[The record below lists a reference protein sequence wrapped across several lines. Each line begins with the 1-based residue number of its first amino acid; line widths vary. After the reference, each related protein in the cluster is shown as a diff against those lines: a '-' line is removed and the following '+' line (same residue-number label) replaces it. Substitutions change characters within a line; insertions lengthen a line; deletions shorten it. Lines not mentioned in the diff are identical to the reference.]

1 MEDADQAGS
10 LFDMLTGRRPLLVG
24 MMLAPTIAAAGEA
37 AGAAGPAKVAA
48 PGTAI
53 DGRRLYEGRRDGFL
67 KKTAAQRMQ
76 ELIDREELRE
86 LTAIYAHRVAQGV
99 SIADLFTDD
108 GVFIVNYPN
117 RPKTETRGRAALDRS
132 FADTA
137 KRPIR
142 PLPMI
147 HNHLVEINGNN
158 ATGICSNELR
168 MTENGKSMIGSGY
181 YLDQMRRE
189 NGRWR
194 FVVRDMHFIHWVP
207 IQEGWAAGGT

>member
-1 MEDADQAGS
+1 MESSDERS
-10 LFDMLTGRRPLLVG
+10 SVFDMVTGRRPLLMG
-24 MMLAPTIAAAGEA
+24 MMMAPAA
-37 AGAAGPAKVAA
+37 AGAAGGGGAA
-48 PGTAI
+48 AAAAIGPGMGA
-53 DGRRLYEGRRDGFL
+53 DGRRLYEGRRDSFL
-67 KKTAAQRMQ
+67 SKNAAQRMQ

-99 SIADLFTDD
+99 SISDLYTDD
-108 GVFIVNYPN
+108 AVFIVNYPN
-117 RPKTETRGRAALDRS
+117 RPKTETRGRAAMDKL
-132 FADTA
+132 FTETA
-137 KRPIR
+137 ERTIT

-147 HNHLVEINGNN
+147 HNHIVEIRGDN

-168 MTENGKSMIGSGY
+168 MVENGKSMIGSGY

-207 IQEGWAAGGT
+207 IQEGWASQGT

>member
-1 MEDADQAGS
+1 MEGS
-10 LFDMLTGRRPLLVG
+10 DESRSVFDMVTGRRPLLMA
-24 MMLAPTIAAAGEA
+24 MMMAPAA
-37 AGAAGPAKVAA
+37 AGAAGGAGATAPAA
-48 PGTAI
+48 PGMAA
-53 DGRRLYEGRRDGFL
+53 DGRQLYEGRRDSFL
-67 KKTAAQRMQ
+67 KKTSAQRMQ

-86 LTAIYAHRVAQGV
+86 LTAIYAHRVAHGV

-108 GVFIVNYPN
+108 GAFILNYPG
-117 RPKTETRGRAALDRS
+117 RPRTETRGRAALDKS
-132 FADTA
+132 FANTA
-137 KRPIR
+137 SSPIR

-147 HNHLVEINGNN
+147 HNHLVEVHGDN
-158 ATGICSNELR
+158 ASGICSNELR

-207 IQEGWAAGGT
+207 IQEGWASQGS

>member
-1 MEDADQAGS
+1 MESSDDRS
-10 LFDMLTGRRPLLVG
+10 SVFDMVTGRRPLLIG
-24 MMLAPTIAAAGEA
+24 MMMAPAV
-37 AGAAGPAKVAA
+37 AGAAGGAGAAAAAIA
-48 PGTAI
+48 PGKAT
-53 DGRRLYEGRRDGFL
+53 DGRQLYEGRRDGFL
-67 KKTAAQRMQ
+67 KKTPAQRMQ

-108 GVFIVNYPN
+108 GAFILNYPG
-117 RPKTETRGRAALDRS
+117 RPRTETRGRAALDKS
-132 FADTA
+132 FANTA
-137 KRPIR
+137 SSPIR

-147 HNHLVEINGNN
+147 HNHLVEVRGDN
-158 ATGICSNELR
+158 AAGICSNELR

-207 IQEGWAAGGT
+207 IQEGWAASGT

>member
-1 MEDADQAGS
+1 MSDQESVPETRIGPP
-10 LFDMLTGRRPLLVG
+10 LFVGRSSG
-24 MMLAPTIAAAGEA
+24 F
-37 AGAAGPAKVAA
+37 
-48 PGTAI
+48 
-53 DGRRLYEGRRDGFL
+53 DG
-67 KKTAAQRMQ
+67 KTAEQRMQ

-108 GVFIVNYPN
+108 GQFIVRYPG
-117 RPKTETRGRAALDRS
+117 RPASVVRGRADLDKLFTNVS
-132 FADTA
+132 HS
-137 KRPIR
+137 PIR

-147 HNHLVEINGNN
+147 HNHVVRVNGDA

-168 MTENGKSMIGSGY
+168 MTENGKSMIGSGWY
-181 YLDQMRRE
+181 DDQMRRE

-207 IQEGWAAGGT
+207 IQQGWAEG

>member
-1 MEDADQAGS
+1 MDSVDHGGS
-10 LFDMLTGRRPLLVG
+10 MFEAMMQRRPLLMG
-24 MMLAPTIAAAGEA
+24 MMLAPAAAGA
-37 AGAAGPAKVAA
+37 VAAA
-48 PGTAI
+48 PGEAP
-53 DGRRLYEGRRDGFL
+53 GARALYEGRIDGFRG
-67 KKTAAQRMQ
+67 KSGPQRLQ

-108 GVFIVNYPN
+108 GGFIVNYPN
-117 RPKTETRGRAALDRS
+117 RPKTETRGRAALDKM
-132 FADTA
+132 FAGTA
-137 KRPIR
+137 KSPIR

-147 HNHLVEINGNN
+147 HNHLVEITGND
-158 ATGICSNELR
+158 ARGICSNELR

-194 FVVRDMHFIHWVP
+194 FVMRDMHFIHWVP
-207 IQEGWAAGGT
+207 IQEGWAASGT